1 MREGHNTDTWQGP
14 TGAPSHGR
22 GVQLPWALEIEGISK
37 DTPASH
43 QVYGSLLFSIQALQ
57 EGDPKAGTGT
67 LHWPLSCPA
76 ECSECCTH
84 QDKLLPSLGTLH
96 HSCNSPQLLKLST
109 FLTKPLAEGVLHLWL
124 VQAQS
129 AGHKHTAQLREEQQS
144 PVQHLVPPGTRS
156 GTDQGF
162 LSPPGASLPCPSY
175 VTVHVEKHSPGQEL
189 PVPPAAQ
196 KEKDTD
202 AALPAHSSQHLLR
215 VLKVLLIAPRKA
227 DGFFSLV

>member
-43 QVYGSLLFSIQALQ
+43 QVFGSLLFSIQALQ

-76 ECSECCTH
+76 VCSECCTH

-129 AGHKHTAQLREEQQS
+129 AGHKHTAQLSEEQQS
-144 PVQHLVPPGTRS
+144 PEQHLVPPRDTIRDRS
-156 GTDQGF
+156 GLSEPTWGF
-162 LSPPGASLPCPSY
+162 PAMSQLC
-175 VTVHVEKHSPGQEL
+175 HSPCRETQL
-189 PVPPAAQ
+189 RARAAC
-196 KEKDTD
+196 
-202 AALPAHSSQHLLR
+202 SS
-215 VLKVLLIAPRKA
+215 
-227 DGFFSLV
+227 S